1 MKRLLE
7 EIRSQPAHI
16 REIFMWSCVV
26 IVFSMVGFVW
36 FKQTTKQFVALMHP
50 EEAQERALAE
60 KEGVGSTELATG
72 QSKLLSPFA
81 TILNAVSDLRAN
93 ISELLMGP
101 ESMDI
106 NIQPLAPEKEIPPQ
120 RLPLSE

>member
-1 MKRLLE
+1 MNKLLE

-60 KEGVGSTELATG
+60 KEEALRQA
-72 QSKLLSPFA
+72 QSNQLSPFA
-81 TILNAVSDLRAN
+81 TILNAVDDLRAN
-93 ISELLMGP
+93 ISELLTGP
-101 ESMDI
+101 KSLDI
-106 NIQPLAPEKEIPPQ
+106 NNEQLIPEKEIPPQ
-120 RLPLSE
+120 KLPLSE